1 MENDNNDKW
10 WEAYKYDENEF
21 EYVIPSYKVERF
33 KNAIAELKTEN
44 EKLNK
49 SLDHW
54 HKTHSHII
62 KGLTEEKKQITASM
76 RNEIDSLQKQLNQQ
90 DFQLGDLNY
99 LINSLRVE
107 IDKLDQQN
115 KIMKDALEFIATLD
129 DKERTGEEIKDLPKT
144 IAGATAREALKKEA
158 MNEKI

>member
-33 KNAIAELKTEN
+33 KNAIAELKSEN

-54 HKTHSHII
+54 RKVHSHII
-62 KGLTEEKKQITASM
+62 RGLTEEKKQITASM

-90 DFQLGDLNY
+90 DFQLGD
-99 LINSLRVE
+99 
-107 IDKLDQQN
+107 
-115 KIMKDALEFIATLD
+115 
-129 DKERTGEEIKDLPKT
+129 
-144 IAGATAREALKKEA
+144 
-158 MNEKI
+158 

>member
-1 MENDNNDKW
+1 
-10 WEAYKYDENEF
+10 
-21 EYVIPSYKVERF
+21 
-33 KNAIAELKTEN
+33 
-44 EKLNK
+44 
-49 SLDHW
+49 
-54 HKTHSHII
+54 
-62 KGLTEEKKQITASM
+62 
-76 RNEIDSLQKQLNQQ
+76 
-90 DFQLGDLNY
+90 LNY